1 MRTLKY
7 LLSYSLA
14 LFVLFSCTEDENNL
28 DFLTTARAPSE
39 VSAFFQITP
48 DNSGHVTIVPNA
60 IGAVSYSVTLGDD
73 AITEPVVVA
82 QGESIEH
89 IYAEGTYP
97 VTIEATGLTGL
108 KNEVTQQ
115 LVVSFRPP
123 ENLAITA
130 SIDDS
135 NPFKVNVSAT
145 ADYAA
150 SFEVYFDTS
159 NPDEEPTPLMLDGTV
174 SFIYPA
180 VGDYTIKVVA
190 LSGGTETSEL
200 TEVVTISSPVELP
213 IDFEVFDASKFI
225 GFGGASAS
233 VVDNPDT
240 NGNISAKVG
249 QIIKGGPEPWAGD
262 VIILSAPID
271 LSTKKIIKLDV
282 WSPRPGGKLT
292 FKLENLDDNTIALE
306 KEVTLIGNSAWEEVL
321 IDFSDIDVT
330 KTYQKL
336 VWFFDIGTV
345 GTGGS
350 DWTFYVDNIKQV
362 APSSGPTVFP
372 LNFEAPFQLSSF
384 DGGEISVIANPDT
397 NGNPSSMVAKMVK
410 GAGQVWAGSKI
421 TVPIPFDLGS
431 SVTIT
436 AKVWSPRVGL
446 KLLMKFEDAVPWP
459 AVSGTAEIT
468 ATTTVANAWEELTF
482 VFPSIDT
489 AIDWYNMVLIMDN
502 GTVGDGSADFTI
514 YVDDISTNP
523 TLDFEPKYALSSF
536 DGGEIS
542 VIANPDTNGNPSSMV
557 AKMVKGAG
565 QVWAGSKITVPIP
578 FDLGSSVTITAKVWS
593 PRVGLK
599 LLMKFEDAVP
609 WPAVSGTAEITA
621 TSTVANAWEELTFVF
636 PTIDAAIEWY
646 NMVLIM
652 DNGTVGDGS
661 ADYTIYIDDI
671 SNN

>member
-7 LLSYSLA
+7 LLSCSLA
-14 LFVLFSCTEDENNL
+14 LFVLFACTDDENNL
-28 DFLTTARAPSE
+28 DYLSTLAAPSE
-39 VSAFFQITP
+39 VSALFQITP
-48 DNSGHVTIVPNA
+48 DNTGHVTITPNA
-60 IGAVSYSVTLGDD
+60 IGAVSYNVLLGDD
-73 AITEPVVVA
+73 DTPEPVVVA

-89 IYAEGTYP
+89 IYAEDTYS
-97 VTIEATGLTGL
+97 VTIEAVGLTGL
-108 KNEVTQQ
+108 KNKVIQE
-115 LVVSFRPP
+115 LVVSFRAP

-130 SIDDS
+130 NIDAS
-135 NPFKVNVSAT
+135 NPFKVNISAT
-145 ADYAA
+145 ADFAA
-150 SFEVYFDTS
+150 SFEVFFDTS

-174 SFIYPA
+174 SFVYPA

-190 LSGGTETSEL
+190 LSGGTETAEL
-200 TEVVTISSPVELP
+200 TEVVTISSPVEMP
-213 IDFEVFDASKFI
+213 IDFEIFDASKFI
-225 GFGGASAS
+225 GFGGASAA

-240 NGNISAKVG
+240 NGNTSAKVG
-249 QIIKGGPEPWAGD
+249 QIIKGGPEVWAGD

-271 LSTKKIIKLDV
+271 FSTKKIIKLDV
-282 WSPRPGGKLT
+282 WSPRPGGKLL
-292 FKLENLDDNTIALE
+292 FKLENLDDANINIE
-306 KEVTLIGNSAWEEVL
+306 KEVTLQGNSAWEEVS
-321 IDFSDIDVT
+321 IDFSDVDMS

-336 VWFFDIGTV
+336 VWFFDFGTV

-384 DGGEISVIANPDT
+384 DGGDISVIANPDT
-397 NGNPSSMVAKMVK
+397 NGNPSTMVAKLVK

-421 TVPIPFDLGS
+421 TLDSPFVLGATES
-431 SVTIT
+431 IT
-436 AKVWSPRVGL
+436 VKVWSPRVGL

-459 AVSGTAEIT
+459 GVTATAAVTG
-468 ATTTVANAWEELTF
+468 TTTVANAWEELTF
-482 VFPSIDT
+482 VFPAIDT
-489 AIDWYNMVLIMDN
+489 AIDWYNMVLIIDD
-502 GTVGDGSADFTI
+502 GTAGDGSADFTI

-609 WPAVSGTAEITA
+609 WPGVTATAAITA
-621 TSTVANAWEELTFVF
+621 TTTVANTWEELTFVF
-636 PTIDAAIEWY
+636 PTIDTAIDWY
-646 NMVLIM
+646 NMVLII
-652 DNGTVGDGS
+652 DDGTAGDGS

>member
-14 LFVLFSCTEDENNL
+14 LFVLFSCTDDENDL
-28 DFLTTARAPSE
+28 DYLTKAAAPSE
-39 VSAFFQITP
+39 VSALFQITP

-145 ADYAA
+145 ADFAA

-200 TEVVTISSPVELP
+200 SEVVIISSPVELP

-421 TVPIPFDLGS
+421 TLDSPFVLGATES
-431 SVTIT
+431 IT
-436 AKVWSPRVGL
+436 VKVWSPRVGL

-459 AVSGTAEIT
+459 AVTGTAEIT